1 MSTHKQLIIYTDG
14 ASKGNPGPAAIGVV
28 ICDEAKK
35 PVRKISKF
43 IGSTTN
49 NVAEYAALIFGLQE
63 CLALGCKEVTV
74 YTDSELLAKQVNKEY
89 KVKDKDLKPFYEIV
103 KHLIESIG
111 KVEVRHT
118 ERENNKEADKLAND
132 AIDELF

>member
-14 ASKGNPGPAAIGVV
+14 ASKGNPGPAAAGVL
-28 ICDEAKK
+28 ICDVAKK
-35 PVRKISKF
+35 PVKRISKYL
-43 IGSTTN
+43 GSTTN
-49 NVAEYAALIFGLQE
+49 NVAEYTALIFGLQE
-63 CLALGCKEVTV
+63 CLALGCRDVTV

-89 KVKDKDLKPFYEIV
+89 KVKDKDLKLFYEIV
-103 KHLIESIG
+103 KHLIECIG
-111 KVEVRHT
+111 KVEVKHT